1 MTTMLIALQQ
11 GRKLADNAKDTANKI
26 MDVLKEYGYQIDSDE
41 ARQILLTLT
50 VGFYK
55 AKAVQQHL
63 TNDQIGKLVIAEVD
77 MSLTSHFG
85 NIHSR
90 EIIEAIFISIAKL
103 L

>member
-1 MTTMLIALQQ
+1 MLIAVQQ
-11 GRKLADNAKDTANKI
+11 GRKVADKAKDTFDKI
-26 MDVLKEYGYQIDSDE
+26 MDILKEYGYQIDSDE

-50 VGFYK
+50 IGSYK
-55 AKAVQQHL
+55 VKAVQLHL

-77 MSLTSHFG
+77 MSLKSHFG